1 MDQHRLVVMLDPGS
15 REPEARRYRQ
25 ATYSVISAAAI
36 AAVALTMPAAH
47 RYAGLMSLTA
57 AAAWCFF
64 LVDWVLRIGLAPI
77 STPGIA
83 PRVARA
89 AYTFSPLGIVDALCA
104 LGPLPIA
111 VAGLREPAASAV
123 MLLWLL
129 KAARFMPGLD
139 LLMRVFRNERRTLF
153 SVFILFALVLLMAA
167 EGEYLLEGRSQPATF
182 GTVPR
187 ALWWAIVTLT
197 TTGYGD
203 AIPGTLLG
211 RIIAGAVMICGIA
224 VLALLAGILAS
235 GFAAEVRRRDFLAAW
250 SMVARVPFL
259 RDLGASTIA
268 EVAKLLRPKE
278 VSAGAAIM
286 RRGEPGDCMYFIVS
300 GQLEVQLEPQP
311 ITLGHGEFV
320 GEMALITGGPRTTTV
335 IARQHSE
342 LLALDIADFRAL
354 AGQHPELGRAIEAV
368 AARRLAP
375 TKPASSM

>member
-47 RYAGLMSLTA
+47 RFAGLMSLTA

-64 LVDWVLRIGLAPI
+64 LVDWVLRIGLAPT

-203 AIPGTLLG
+203 AVPGTLLG
-211 RIIAGAVMICGIA
+211 RIIAGAVMICGIV
-224 VLALLAGILAS
+224 VLALLAGILAG

-300 GQLEVQLEPQP
+300 GRLEVQLEPRP
-311 ITLGHGEFV
+311 ITLGDGEFV

-335 IARQHSE
+335 IASQHSE

-375 TKPASSM
+375 AKPASGI